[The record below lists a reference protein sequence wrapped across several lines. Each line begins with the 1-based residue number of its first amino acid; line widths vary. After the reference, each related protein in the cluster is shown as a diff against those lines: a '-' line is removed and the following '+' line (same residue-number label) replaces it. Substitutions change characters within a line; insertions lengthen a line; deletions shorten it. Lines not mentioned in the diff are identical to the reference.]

1 MSSPPGAHGPAQ
13 PERGTPG
20 AAGGGQAPQPQACYR
35 HPDRGTYIRC
45 ARCGKPICPDCMVQA
60 PVGFQCPECVARGKV
75 ATAPRTTFGG
85 HIEER
90 PRATLGLIA
99 VNVVMFGLTVLTKG
113 GFLSGAGSSSLVRDF
128 GVQPAA
134 IADGEWWRLLTAMF
148 LHGGVMH
155 LFLNMFA
162 LYILGSEL
170 ERLLGWWRF
179 LGVYLVAGLA
189 GAVAS
194 YWMLPVGGL
203 SVGASGAIF
212 GIVGAFFVAYRRMNY
227 QARQIALLAFV
238 LLLPGFVFSNIDM
251 AAHVGGLVGGAA
263 AMVPMAYAP
272 VGPRRTLY
280 QAAGLAL
287 VALLV
292 AGLAMARTAALTP

>member
-1 MSSPPGAHGPAQ
+1 M
-13 PERGTPG
+13 
-20 AAGGGQAPQPQACYR
+20 
-35 HPDRGTYIRC
+35 
-45 ARCGKPICPDCMVQA
+45 
-60 PVGFQCPECVARGKV
+60 
-75 ATAPRTTFGG
+75 
-85 HIEER
+85 
-90 PRATLGLIA
+90 
-99 VNVVMFGLTVLTKG
+99 
-113 GFLSGAGSSSLVRDF
+113 
-128 GVQPAA
+128 QPAA

-212 GIVGAFFVAYRRMNY
+212 GIVGAFFVANRRMNY